1 MKAIIRPASIVILIL
16 AAIAAAGASGN
27 PQAASIRDAKSWP
40 YPFPCRVQ
48 ESGNPDLF
56 VMTLGDVETPLAQGV
71 YDPRAD
77 EATLKDGT
85 VKKSLF
91 KEALGVKF
99 FTPLD
104 KTIFPLPPS
113 GFCTWYYYYQDVNE
127 NEVKWNAEWMAANL
141 KDYGARYVQIDDGWQ
156 GETKEGRHGSRD
168 WTTVDKAFPGGMAA
182 LAARIRA
189 LGFVPGIWLAPHGQS
204 NEDVV
209 KSLPGV
215 FLFKPDGTSA
225 SQSWEGPFLVDPST
239 PETHAYLKDLFA
251 KLAGWGYDYYKID
264 GQPTVL
270 GEFAKTAAVMKNPGD
285 TVALYRKTL
294 DTIRAAIGPNRYLLG
309 CWGTPLEGVGI
320 MNGSRTGGDVVLG
333 WSGGFMVALRA
344 TLRWYFTHNIA
355 WYADPD
361 TMLLRQPLTLDQARA
376 WATLQGLTG
385 QALMSSDRLMDLSRD
400 RVEIMRRV
408 YPAVD
413 IRPLDLFPAQ
423 RNKRIWDLK
432 INHLGRKYDVVGVF
446 NYGESKADQVDLKW
460 RDLGIPDDKPVQV
473 FDFWSGEYIGAWET
487 GMAVDL
493 APTSC
498 RVLTLVPMADRIQLI
513 STNRHITQGW
523 VDLASF
529 TPAADGLSF
538 KGRSRVVKNDPYELR
553 FAFPRGKNFAVKT
566 ASARGATSVLSAGTA
581 NHQGW
586 ATVRF
591 ESPVTS
597 EVDWEVAFE
606 PAPSYVFPTASPT
619 GLRVERIGL
628 EGVDFKWGAQYYL
641 NVGYQVLLDG
651 KIQGYAASTT
661 FPFRGLDPVREYTA
675 EVRSVWEDGS
685 VGERHKP
692 AELKFSILPLLPDEI
707 LLTALEPA
715 ATAGGGGGRMGF
727 GGPRPITVR
736 GRRLE
741 TGIAVNGGS
750 ETAYEIKG
758 LFRSFTSTVAV
769 DDSAPDAAKLEFILL
784 GDGKELW
791 KSGPLGKA
799 DQPKAVGAKIEDVRR
814 LGLKVVVLETGT
826 PPAASTG
833 QAQGPGM
840 GRLRLVQGDWLMP
853 ALEEKIKPA
862 AK

>member
-1 MKAIIRPASIVILIL
+1 MKTFLRPAFVVLLVLSATGALGVSGTTQ
-16 AAIAAAGASGN
+16 AAATV
-27 PQAASIRDAKSWP
+27 KSWP
-40 YPFPCRVQ
+40 YPIPCRIQ
-48 ESGNPDLF
+48 DTGNPDLF
-56 VMTLGDVETPLAQGV
+56 VMILGDVSTPLSQGL
-71 YDPRAD
+71 YDPRTD
-77 EATLKDGT
+77 EATLRDGT
-85 VKKSLF
+85 VKKGLF
-91 KEALGVKF
+91 KDALGVKF

-104 KTIFPLPPS
+104 KKIFPLPPS

-127 NEVKWNAEWMAANL
+127 NEVKWNAEWMAENL

-209 KSLPGV
+209 KASPGV

-239 PETHAYLKDLFA
+239 PATHAYLKDMFS

-264 GQPTVL
+264 GQPVVL

-294 DTIRAAIGPNRYLLG
+294 DTIRAAIGPNRFLLG

-361 TMLLRQPLTLDQARA
+361 TMLLRPPLTLDQARA

-432 INHLGRKYDVVGVF
+432 VSHLGRNYDVVGVF
-446 NYGESKADQVDLKW
+446 NYGESKAEQVELKW
-460 RDLGIPDDKPVQV
+460 ADLGIPDDKPVQV
-473 FDFWSGEYIGAWET
+473 FDFWGGEYVGAWEA
-487 GMAVDL
+487 GMAIDL

-498 RVLTLVPMADRIQLI
+498 RVLTLVPMTEQIQLI

-523 VDLASF
+523 VDLAQFAASADGMSF
-529 TPAADGLSF
+529 T
-538 KGRSRVVKNDPYELR
+538 GRSRVIKNDPYELS
-553 FAFPRGKNFAVKT
+553 FAFPRGKNFAVKKAT
-566 ASARGATSVLSAGTA
+566 ARGPKGVLATGAA

-586 ATVRF
+586 ATVRI
-591 ESPVTS
+591 EPTATV
-597 EVDWEVAFE
+597 EVDWEVSFE
-606 PAPSYVFPTASPT
+606 AAPSYVFPTASPT
-619 GLRVERIGL
+619 GLRVERVGL
-628 EGVDFKWGAQYYL
+628 DGVDFKWGAQYYL

-651 KIQGYAASTT
+651 KIQGYAGSTA
-661 FPFRGLDPVREYTA
+661 FPFRGLDPLREYTA

-692 AELKFSILPLLPDEI
+692 AELKFSLLPLVPEDL
-707 LLTALEPA
+707 ALNSIDPLPA
-715 ATAGGGGGRMGF
+715 AAGGGRMGF
-727 GGPRPITVR
+727 GGPRPILAR
-736 GRRLE
+736 GQRHE
-741 TGIAVNGGS
+741 AAIAVSGGAES
-750 ETAYEIKG
+750 AYDVKG
-758 LFRSFTSTVAV
+758 LFQGFTASVAV
-769 DDSAPDAAKLEFILL
+769 DDSAPDAAKLEFIVL
-784 GDGKELW
+784 GDGKEVW
-791 KSGPLGKA
+791 RSGPLGKS
-799 DQPKAVGAKIEDVRR
+799 DPPKSVVAKIEGVRR
-814 LGLKVVVLETGT
+814 LGLKVVVVDAGT
-826 PPAASTG
+826 PPAAG
-833 QAQGPGM
+833 QAQGQGM
-840 GRLRLVQGDWLMP
+840 GRPRSVQGDWLVP
-853 ALEEKIKPA
+853 FLAGKIKPGG
-862 AK
+862 K

>member
-1 MKAIIRPASIVILIL
+1 MKSVIRPAFSALLVLSAIV
-16 AAIAAAGASGN
+16 ASGVSDTPHSPAAGS
-27 PQAASIRDAKSWP
+27 PKSWP
-40 YPFPCRVQ
+40 FPIPCRIQ
-48 ESGNPDLF
+48 DTGHPDLF
-56 VMTLGDVETPLAQGV
+56 VMTLGDIDTPLSQGL
-71 YDPRAD
+71 YDPRTD

-85 VKKSLF
+85 VKKGLF
-91 KEALGVKF
+91 KDALGVKF

-113 GFCTWYYYYQDVNE
+113 GFCTWYYYYQDINE
-127 NEVKWNAEWMAANL
+127 NEVKGNAEWMAANL

-204 NEDVV
+204 NDDVV
-209 KSLPGV
+209 KALPGV

-225 SQSWEGPFLVDPST
+225 SQSWEGRYLIDPSA
-239 PETHAYLKDLFA
+239 PQAHAYLKDLFA
-251 KLAGWGYDYYKID
+251 KLAGWGYDYFKID

-270 GEFAKTAAVMKNPGD
+270 DEFAKTASVMRNPGD
-285 TVALYRKTL
+285 TVLLYRKTL
-294 DTIRAAIGPNRYLLG
+294 ETIRAAIGPNRYLLG

-333 WSGGFMVALRA
+333 WSGGFMAALRA
-344 TLRWYFTHNIA
+344 TLRWYFTHNIV

-361 TMLLRQPLTLDQARA
+361 TMLLRPPLTLDQARA

-432 INHLGRKYDVVGVF
+432 VSHLGRHYDVVGLF
-446 NYGESKADQVDLKW
+446 NYGESKAEQVVLNW
-460 RDLGIPDDKPVQV
+460 RDLGLPDDKPVQI
-473 FDFWSGEYIGAWET
+473 FDFWNGEYVGAWEA
-487 GMAVDL
+487 GMTVDL

-498 RVLTLVPMADRIQLI
+498 RVLTLIPMTDRIQLI

-529 TPAADGLSF
+529 AAAADGTSF
-538 KGRSRVVKNDPYELR
+538 KGRSRVIKNDPYELS
-553 FAFPRGKNFAVKT
+553 FAFPRGKNFALKKAT
-566 ASARGATSVLSAGTA
+566 ARGPKGALATEVA

-586 ATVRF
+586 ATVRI
-591 ESPVTS
+591 EPTATA
-597 EVDWEVAFE
+597 EIDWEVAFE
-606 PAPSYVFPTASPT
+606 AAPSYVFPTASPT
-619 GLRVERIGL
+619 GLRVERVGL
-628 EGVDFKWGAQYYL
+628 DGVDFKWGAQYYL

-651 KIQGYAASTT
+651 QVQGYAASTT
-661 FPFRGLDPVREYTA
+661 FPFRGLDPLREYTA

-692 AELKFSILPLLPDEI
+692 AELKFSILPLLPVR
-707 LLTALEPA
+707 LPLTSLEPVA
-715 ATAGGGGGRMGF
+715 ASGGGGRMGF
-727 GGPRPITVR
+727 GGPRPIMTR
-736 GRRLE
+736 GLRLE
-741 TGIAVNGGS
+741 MGIAVNGGA
-750 ETAYEIKG
+750 ETPYDIKG
-758 LFRSFTSTVAV
+758 LFQTFSAAVAV
-769 DDSAPDAAKLEFILL
+769 DDSAPDGAKLEFILL
-784 GDGKELW
+784 GDGKEIW
-791 KSGPLGKA
+791 KSGPLGKS
-799 DQPKAVGAKIEDVRR
+799 DQIKPVSARIENVLR
-814 LGLKVVVLETGT
+814 LGLKVVTLEAGA
-826 PPAASTG
+826 PPAASG
-833 QAQGPGM
+833 QGQGPGA
-840 GRLRLVQGDWLMP
+840 GRFRQIQGDWLNP
-853 ALEEKIKPA
+853 TLAGKIKPE